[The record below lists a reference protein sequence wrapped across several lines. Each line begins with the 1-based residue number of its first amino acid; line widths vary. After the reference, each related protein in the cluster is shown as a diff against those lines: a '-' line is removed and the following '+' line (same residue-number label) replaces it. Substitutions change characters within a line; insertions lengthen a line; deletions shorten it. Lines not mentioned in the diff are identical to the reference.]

1 MCKFFKVL
9 LKALTLSVFLFSS
22 VCAESTSFQFYSER
36 LSEKTTIRIALPETY
51 RHSSDYEYPLLL
63 VMDGS
68 TQFNHIAGNIEFM
81 STFAEIPD
89 MIVVGVSANSR
100 LLNFTQTELEQFAG
114 RSGGAENYTKFLFEE
129 LLPKLRED
137 YRIASH
143 VTVTGHSLSGLYS
156 AYLALNHADVIQAA
170 ISISP
175 SLWWDDFVIL
185 NDLANLTAEI
195 SKVRWFASMASEPD
209 EMAEGF
215 DYLEAAIGKLT
226 NTNLTWELRRFPDET
241 HDSTPLIGNVM
252 GLRSV
257 FRGFNAVPQI
267 EVKSLEQLHSYYAD
281 YAEIADYNLPMSVH
295 QYNVYGLKAAYEG
308 QLAWGVEILEAGI
321 QSFPYS
327 EILWDSLA
335 TAYTMNDNY
344 TAALNAS
351 EKAVKFAEQHGSKY
365 LSEILLQNAN
375 LKRDTQ

>member
-1 MCKFFKVL
+1 ML

-36 LSEKTTIRIALPETY
+36 LSETTTIRIALPETY

>member
-36 LSEKTTIRIALPETY
+36 LSETTTIRIALPETY

-156 AYLALNHADVIQAA
+156 AYLALNHADVVQAA

-185 NDLANLTAEI
+185 NDLANLTAET

>member
-1 MCKFFKVL
+1 M
-9 LKALTLSVFLFSS
+9 
-22 VCAESTSFQFYSER
+22 
-36 LSEKTTIRIALPETY
+36 RI
-51 RHSSDYEYPLLL
+51 
-63 VMDGS
+63 
-68 TQFNHIAGNIEFM
+68 
-81 STFAEIPD
+81 
-89 MIVVGVSANSR
+89 VG

-267 EVKSLEQLHSYYAD
+267 EVKSLEQLPQ
-281 YAEIADYNLPMSVH
+281 LFM
-295 QYNVYGLKAAYEG
+295 QTTLK
-308 QLAWGVEILEAGI
+308 LLTTTCRC
-321 QSFPYS
+321 QSIS
-327 EILWDSLA
+327 
-335 TAYTMNDNY
+335 TMFTD
-344 TAALNAS
+344 
-351 EKAVKFAEQHGSKY
+351 
-365 LSEILLQNAN
+365 
-375 LKRDTQ
+375 

>member
-1 MCKFFKVL
+1 M
-9 LKALTLSVFLFSS
+9 KALILSVFLFSS
-22 VCAESTSFQFYSER
+22 VCAASTSFQFYSER
-36 LSEKTTIRIALPETY
+36 LGEVTTVRVALPETY
-51 RHSSDYEYPLLL
+51 GHSSDYEYPLLL

-81 STFAEIPD
+81 STFAETPD

-114 RSGGAENYTKFLFEE
+114 RSGGAENYTKFLFKE

-143 VTVTGHSLSGLYS
+143 ITVTGHSLSGLYS
-156 AYLALNHADVIQAA
+156 AYLAINHTDDIQAA

-175 SLWWDDFVIL
+175 SLWWDDFAIL
-185 NDLANLTAEI
+185 NDLANLTAE
-195 SKVRWFASMASEPD
+195 SAKVRWFASMASEPD

-215 DYLEAAIGKLT
+215 DYLEAALGKLT
-226 NTNLTWELRRFPDET
+226 STNVTWELRRFPDET

-281 YAEIADYNLPMSVH
+281 YAEITDYNLPMSVH

-335 TAYTMNDNY
+335 TAYTMNDNH

-365 LSEILLQNAN
+365 LSEILQQNSS
-375 LKRDTQ
+375 LKRDMQ

>member
-1 MCKFFKVL
+1 VGKLFNVL
-9 LKALTLSVFLFSS
+9 LKTLILSVSLFSS
-22 VCAESTSFQFYSER
+22 VCAASTPFQFYSER
-36 LSEKTTIRIALPETY
+36 LSETTTIRVALPETY
-51 RHSSDYEYPLLL
+51 RHSSGYEYPLLL

-68 TQFNHIAGNIEFM
+68 TQFNHVAGNIEFM

-89 MIVVGVSANSR
+89 MIVVGVSANNR
-100 LLNFTQTELEQFAG
+100 LLNFTHTELEQFAG
-114 RSGGAENYTKFLFEE
+114 RSGGADNYTKFLFEE

-156 AYLALNHADVIQAA
+156 AYLALNHGDVIQAA
-170 ISISP
+170 ISVSP
-175 SLWWDDFVIL
+175 SLWWDDFAIL
-185 NDLANLTAEI
+185 NDLANLTAE
-195 SKVRWFASMASEPD
+195 SDKVRWFASMASEPD

-215 DYLEAAIGKLT
+215 DSLQAALGKLT
-226 NTNLTWELRRFPDET
+226 DSNLTWELRRFPDET

-267 EVKSLEQLHSYYAD
+267 EVKSLEQLHSYYAG
-281 YAEIADYNLPMSVH
+281 YAEITDCKLPMSVH

-308 QLAWGVEILEAGI
+308 QLAWGVEILEAGT

-335 TAYTMNDNY
+335 TAYTMNDNP
-344 TAALNAS
+344 TAALDAS
-351 EKAVKFAEQHGSKY
+351 EKAVEYAEKHSSKY
-365 LSEILLQNAN
+365 LSEILLQNSN
-375 LKRDTQ
+375 LKRDMK

>member
-1 MCKFFKVL
+1 MGKLFNAL
-9 LKALTLSVFLFSS
+9 LKTLILSISLFSS
-22 VCAESTSFQFYSER
+22 VCAASTSFQFYSER
-36 LSEKTTIRIALPETY
+36 LRETTTIRVALPETY

-68 TQFNHIAGNIEFM
+68 TQFNHVAGNIEFM

-100 LLNFTQTELEQFAG
+100 LLNFTHTELEQFAG

-175 SLWWDDFVIL
+175 SLWWDDFAIL
-185 NDLANLTAEI
+185 NDLASLTAE
-195 SKVRWFASMASEPD
+195 SDKVRWFTSMASEPD

-215 DYLEAAIGKLT
+215 DSLQAALGKLT
-226 NTNLTWELRRFPDET
+226 DSNLTWELRRFPDET

-267 EVKSLEQLHSYYAD
+267 EVKSLEQLHRYYAD
-281 YAEIADYNLPMSVH
+281 YADIAAYKLPMSVH

-308 QLAWGVEILEAGI
+308 QLAWGVEILEAGT
-321 QSFPYS
+321 QLFPYS

-335 TAYTMNDNY
+335 TAYTMNDNP

-351 EKAVKFAEQHGSKY
+351 EKAVEYAEKHSSKY

-375 LKRDTQ
+375 LKRDIE

>member
-9 LKALTLSVFLFSS
+9 LKALTLSAFLFSS

-36 LSEKTTIRIALPETY
+36 LSETTTIRIALPETY